1 MLFQAVIFFNVL
13 AYFNFF
19 LLIRCSEK
27 KQFGSE
33 TGSGFRFLAGSGSNE
48 YESGTLV
55 ATQPVVCDGVAT
67 LDGAS

>member
-1 MLFQAVIFFNVL
+1 MLLQAAIFFSFSL
-13 AYFNFF
+13 FEFF

-48 YESGTLV
+48 YGSETLV